1 MPTTL
6 FTKLNTWL
14 TVGVLGAFAL
24 SSLGLQTVSTEAS
37 YVDGQKG
44 ISFQSRGPEDF
55 ASETFKQSVRN
66 ATTYGV
72 NHVSLVVTWYQ
83 SGRGGSDL
91 YRGWNTATDNSLREG
106 TRFAKSLGLEVS
118 YKLFVESNDGWRAYI
133 QPGDK
138 GRWFNQYQDIAVGLG
153 QVGEQAGADLLVL
166 GTEMVGIASAAQDPA
181 NTGYWYDLIGAVR
194 SVYSGELTYGGNW
207 GGAYDE
213 KNNIEFWDALDYIGV
228 SAYYEPGKAGAYD
241 VASVQNFWANI
252 DRNDLAPLSRRFG
265 KDIIFTEVGYRS
277 TDGALER
284 PWDFGYGGNYNTY
297 EQEVG
302 YEGLLSYF
310 QNVDYIEGLH
320 MWDWSTD
327 PNYGGPGNTDYTPW
341 NKPAGQILSNY
352 YNGTGTPAPEQPV
365 DPEPETPV
373 DPEPETPTT
382 PEPEPETPTTPEPE
396 PETPST
402 PINQDLVFETTVI
415 NLPENPIVGLPVEL
429 TAEVTNVSDSDAQDA
444 LVNVEIYDAAGER
457 VFQEFVT
464 NVDLAAGATGVYG
477 MTWTPTAEGD
487 YKVKVGVFSGDW
499 QNLYSWFNE
508 VKTIPVGIVTGGAN
522 PDEDN
527 NDAGGED
534 LDMNDTDLE
543 LDEQDTEDDTD
554 EVVSGERMIE
564 VWWPG
569 IGETVS
575 GEQPFKAVL
584 AGEELSNYY
593 MFWQVGGDAY
603 NWMGD
608 SNEGYPHKESV
619 VDLSSWNWNE
629 NGMYEITFIVQNLQG
644 QDTHQ
649 KTVEINIAN

>member
-277 TDGALER
+277 EDGALDR
-284 PWDFGYGGNYNTY
+284 PWDFGFGGNYNTY
-297 EQEVG
+297 NQEVA

-310 QNVDYIEGLH
+310 QNVPYLAGIH

-341 NKPAGQILSNY
+341 NKPAGEIMTRYYTSNA
-352 YNGTGTPAPEQPV
+352 TPNPPQPENPTPEEPEEPQEPQQPV
-365 DPEPETPV
+365 DPE
-373 DPEPETPTT
+373 EPQ
-382 PEPEPETPTTPEPE
+382 
-396 PETPST
+396 T

-415 NLPENPIVGLPVEL
+415 NLPENPVVGQTVEL
-429 TAEVTNVSDSDAQDA
+429 TAEVTNVSQSDAQDV
-444 LVNVEIYDAAGER
+444 LVNVEIYDAAGTQ
-457 VFQEFVT
+457 VFQEFVP
-464 NVDLAAGATGVYG
+464 NVDLAAGMTGTYQVV
-477 MTWTPTAEGD
+477 WTPQAEDD

-508 VKTIPVGIVTGGAN
+508 VKTIPVGFVGGGAGPEEPVDPTN
-522 PDEDN
+522 PTDPQTPDP
-527 NDAGGED
+527 
-534 LDMNDTDLE
+534 DLE
-543 LDEQDTEDDTD
+543 LDETDTEV
-554 EVVSGERMIE
+554 EGEAMLE

-575 GEQPFKAVL
+575 GEQPFKAI
-584 AGEELSNYY
+584 LSERALSDYY

-608 SNEGYPHKESV
+608 SNDGYPHKQAV
-619 VDLSSWNWNE
+619 VDLSTWNWSE
-629 NGMYEITFIVQNLQG
+629 NGMYEITFIAQNLEG
-644 QDTHQ
+644 VDTHK